1 MKPLPVVS
9 ISVLEGEGFL
19 RQAVIFR
26 NCWAE
31 EAKCGGRGAALGC
44 TRMPRDSAGLAK
56 QSRPHR
62 HGDPFVGRARDQS
75 VLGKRVRR
83 EGERHTQR
91 TTSAASR

>member
-31 EAKCGGRGAALGC
+31 EAKCGGEGRGAGLHENAEGLSRVGKAVPSSPSWRSLC
-44 TRMPRDSAGLAK
+44 RTGTRSKL
-56 QSRPHR
+56 
-62 HGDPFVGRARDQS
+62 VG
-75 VLGKRVRR
+75 
-83 EGERHTQR
+83 E
-91 TTSAASR
+91 TSEA